1 MTSHQFARSLLAMP
15 DLPIAHFDPSYSD
28 ACDEENDYTLGEP
41 RAEINNPLDGLTLE
55 EVLDM
60 QSRGFSIDNF
70 ITICGDQPPAK
81 DRKEVEG
88 GAL

>member
-1 MTSHQFARSLLAMP
+1 MTSHEFVRTLLAMP
-15 DLPIAHFDPSYSD
+15 DLSIAHFDPSFSD
-28 ACDEENDYTLGEP
+28 ACDDENDYTLGDP

-70 ITICGDQPPAK
+70 ITIIGDQPAEK
-81 DRKEVEG
+81 DRKEVDG